1 MPRVCLRQAVCFAPG
16 GRELAS
22 VSEDGMALLHDV
34 RSGAELAAHAAGL
47 GMRAAAFVGDT
58 LFVGRSDGRLQA
70 VDTASKR

>member
-1 MPRVCLRQAVCFAPG
+1 
-16 GRELAS
+16 
-22 VSEDGMALLHDV
+22 MALLHDV